1 MNLLSI
7 FLGLVGLFSAVISLR
22 SGRNEKF
29 TVISFGTCGA
39 ALLCQLAE
47 IDRLTQIG
55 DTAALYD
62 TIHARFLTGCCVLG
76 LTVAVHLI
84 GNITKQ

>member
-7 FLGLVGLFSAVISLR
+7 FLGLLGLSAAVMSLR
-22 SGRNEKF
+22 SGRKEKF

-62 TIHARFLTGCCVLG
+62 TIHARFLAGCCLLG